1 MVLGCFIKKKKKL
14 WILIS
19 LSKHSLALF
28 VILKFKLNVYLTND
42 VRKKKDFKTYLVTLK
57 LFNKNKKI

>member
-1 MVLGCFIKKKKKL
+1 V

-28 VILKFKLNVYLTND
+28 VILKFKLNVYLIND
-42 VRKKKDFKTYLVTLK
+42 VKKKKDFKNLYGN
-57 LFNKNKKI
+57 FKII